1 MPFWG
6 QRKIVNLAFWSLV
19 ISHFVT
25 FHTSLMCVISG
36 SHVTI
41 WSCTL
46 HWFTR
51 EDAECVP
58 DHEPIRHRELLEAL
72 SFQGTQIQAVRHH
85 GSGSSYQLPVATYCC
100 VLASASSTGTVVMYR
115 RLVFHLSQPCPLTG
129 WSWAAPPWPL
139 FPVSPARTLEYP
151 MRAVSTTANGYPQD
165 RLHCR

>member
-25 FHTSLMCVISG
+25 FHTLLICVISR

-72 SFQGTQIQAVRHH
+72 SFQ
-85 GSGSSYQLPVATYCC
+85 
-100 VLASASSTGTVVMYR
+100 
-115 RLVFHLSQPCPLTG
+115 
-129 WSWAAPPWPL
+129 
-139 FPVSPARTLEYP
+139 
-151 MRAVSTTANGYPQD
+151 
-165 RLHCR
+165 